1 MPDHD
6 SLLGLLVSPH
16 THERLR
22 PGTPAELRLAQARWA
37 ARSPE
42 PLPAILVTADGSR
55 AWPVLDGIPDL
66 LSEHALSL
74 R

>member
-1 MPDHD
+1 MSDD
-6 SLLGLLVSPH
+6 TLLELLVTPH

-22 PGTPAELRLAQARWA
+22 PGTPAELRQAQGMWA
-37 ARSPE
+37 ERSPE

-55 AWPVLDGIPDL
+55 AWPILDGIPDL
-66 LSEHALSL
+66 LSEHALTL